1 VVLNPLADVTNRIL
15 LSRTQ
20 VLHLN
25 ASASIDPENQPFET
39 SLDVSFSEW
48 ADDPGDCSSLN
59 CPLEYNVS
67 FEDSPNDVFDLIFV
81 IGDGLNTPLTYT
93 WSVELYNELP
103 SPDLLIS
110 RLNNLSSSEVTLDAS
125 GTVDPEGDQITYS
138 FHSNIDGDLGT
149 RSAHSVT
156 GGTSPPVGVWV
167 GHLSPGPHTITLG
180 VGDSDSSHSGIE
192 ATLSVLLVV
201 NNSAPVA
208 TISSPS
214 TGYSTD
220 SSDLIRFDASGSGD
234 WDIPC
239 ENIDENLTQILCNPY
254 GGSGDLVSVLWTS
267 DQLSEPLG
275 SGWIL
280 DSRLSAGVHDVTL
293 TVDDGSGEASQST
306 IRIDVA
312 ASAPLLILDSPI
324 AGAVVDSDA
333 PILFDFR
340 HSYDPDG
347 DSFNVTITSNL
358 ESEPMVENGT
368 IDFWYNDYMSAGD
381 HILTF
386 TLIDE
391 TGLSR
396 IHTQSI
402 QVLPS
407 DPFAVIAN
415 VSEGAS
421 IPPGGVIEVIGA
433 DSYDYDNDIFRYEW
447 RIDSPGGTVIST
459 MPNLT
464 YKPTPGLHLI
474 HLTVVDQRGGSSSA
488 SVNITSMS
496 SSPRL
501 SDLMYEPSEIIADVN
516 IQMVVSVILDDP
528 DGTTNQVQARIAMN
542 GVGDIFSLND
552 NGSGA
557 DTVAGDGIWTG
568 SISWTPPGTGYA
580 KIEAWATDGDT
591 VSLPISQQIEV
602 IGPVDSGGLLSSIA
616 EDFGSIIL
624 VILVMLAIVGG
635 TFMLNRRRNM
645 QRDLDLIQSWSSL
658 PNDTTQSWDGTSEV
672 VAAEEE
678 LDAEK
683 SIETSLA
690 NEDNEETEGKTR
702 GTDLDWDSV

>member
-1 VVLNPLADVTNRIL
+1 
-15 LSRTQ
+15 
-20 VLHLN
+20 
-25 ASASIDPENQPFET
+25 
-39 SLDVSFSEW
+39 
-48 ADDPGDCSSLN
+48 
-59 CPLEYNVS
+59 
-67 FEDSPNDVFDLIFV
+67 
-81 IGDGLNTPLTYT
+81 
-93 WSVELYNELP
+93 
-103 SPDLLIS
+103 
-110 RLNNLSSSEVTLDAS
+110 
-125 GTVDPEGDQITYS
+125 
-138 FHSNIDGDLGT
+138 
-149 RSAHSVT
+149 
-156 GGTSPPVGVWV
+156 
-167 GHLSPGPHTITLG
+167 
-180 VGDSDSSHSGIE
+180 
-192 ATLSVLLVV
+192 
-201 NNSAPVA
+201 
-208 TISSPS
+208 
-214 TGYSTD
+214 
-220 SSDLIRFDASGSGD
+220 
-234 WDIPC
+234 
-239 ENIDENLTQILCNPY
+239 
-254 GGSGDLVSVLWTS
+254 
-267 DQLSEPLG
+267 
-275 SGWIL
+275 
-280 DSRLSAGVHDVTL
+280 
-293 TVDDGSGEASQST
+293 
-306 IRIDVA
+306 
-312 ASAPLLILDSPI
+312 
-324 AGAVVDSDA
+324 
-333 PILFDFR
+333 
-340 HSYDPDG
+340 
-347 DSFNVTITSNL
+347 
-358 ESEPMVENGT
+358 VENGT

-386 TLIDE
+386 TLTDE

-624 VILVMLAIVGG
+624 AYYRKPCLTNLPRTGRCLTLMTRR
-635 TFMLNRRRNM
+635 TF
-645 QRDLDLIQSWSSL
+645 S
-658 PNDTTQSWDGTSEV
+658 V
-672 VAAEEE
+672 
-678 LDAEK
+678 
-683 SIETSLA
+683 TSLVLPLVC
-690 NEDNEETEGKTR
+690 GKPVAWTSPPPR
-702 GTDLDWDSV
+702 QVNPGLWKRILSCVRRSQL